1 MQEIDTKSIKTQL
14 KVSTNEKNLEVKL
27 YLRFDTEQ
35 MFEKIIKE
43 EMPNILYNRSQLWEK
58 SVNIIWTL
66 TMDGGWWAVHG

>member
-1 MQEIDTKSIKTQL
+1 MQEIDTKSIKIQL

-43 EMPNILYNRSQLWEK
+43 EMPNILYNRSQL
-58 SVNIIWTL
+58 
-66 TMDGGWWAVHG
+66 

>member
-1 MQEIDTKSIKTQL
+1 MQEIDTKSIKIQL